1 MILECLDRQNGKEK
15 IPLSMIYSGF
25 VDLQPFPS
33 PGDPPNPEIKP
44 GSPAL
49 QTDSLPSEPPG
60 KPQVIF
66 TLLKLTAQI
75 VVFPPPNC
83 FRPVTWVGGNEPA
96 QVSSKASACGMEGVV
111 TR

>member
-1 MILECLDRQNGKEK
+1 MSRQQNGKEK
-15 IPLSMIYSGF
+15 NPFGYNLFQFCRFVAIPFS
-25 VDLQPFPS
+25 
-33 PGDPPNPEIKP
+33 NPEIKP

-49 QTDSLPSEPPG
+49 RADSSPSEPPG

-75 VVFPPPNC
+75 VVFSPPYC
-83 FRPVTWVGGNEPA
+83 FQPVTSVGGSETA